1 MVLRRIFGP
10 EREDV
15 QKGRQSYTVRIKMS
29 YTLHCYYSGD
39 QIKEDDL
46 GGTYGTHERGNA
58 DKALAEEHERKN
70 RLGRPTHRWEDNIKM
85 PLIQILGEFE
95 LHMCN
100 SRWGK
105 WRAVLNTVMN
115 FRIP

>member
-1 MVLRRIFGP
+1 VFENRVLRRIFGP
-10 EREDV
+10 EREEV
-15 QKGRQSYTVRIKMS
+15 QKDRQSYTVRIKMS
-29 YTLHCYYSGD
+29 YSRVIRSRKMIWAGH
-39 QIKEDDL
+39 
-46 GGTYGTHERGNA
+46 A
-58 DKALAEEHERKN
+58 DKALAEKHERKN

-95 LHMCN
+95 HHMCN

-105 WRAVLNTVMN
+105 WRVVLNTVMN